1 MKTKPINLRRWTALP
16 AVALGAALVAGC
28 ATGPDANPRDPLE
41 PYNRAMFNFNDA
53 VDQAVLEPVATGYK
67 NVLPSP
73 VRTGVSNFFS
83 NLGDLWSFVNN
94 ALQFKGEAAYNSVVR
109 FTTNTVFGLGG
120 LIDVASEANIDRY
133 KTDFGL
139 TMARWGMPSGPYI
152 VWPLLGPSTVRDSVG
167 MVADWHGDLV
177 SYVDPVSARNSL
189 YALRIVNNRANL
201 LTATSLIETAALDKY
216 SFTRDAYLQVRQQ
229 AAQPEYGDERDW
241 ANESAP
247 EPGTVPVAEPPV
259 LRLKR

>member
-1 MKTKPINLRRWTALP
+1 MTTTSTTLPRWAAAPALVLGTAL
-16 AVALGAALVAGC
+16 LAGC
-28 ATGPDANPRDPLE
+28 ATGPNANPADPLE
-41 PYNRAMFNFNDA
+41 PYNRAMFGFNDA
-53 VDQAVLEPVATGYK
+53 VDRAVLEPVATGYK
-67 NVLPSP
+67 NVMPSP
-73 VRTGVSNFFS
+73 VRTGVTNFFS

-94 ALQFKGEAAYNSVVR
+94 ALQFKGEAAYNSMVR

-120 LIDVASEANIDRY
+120 LIDIASEANIDRH

-139 TMARWGMPSGPYI
+139 TMARWGMPSGAYI

-177 SYVDPVSARNSL
+177 GYVDPISARNSL
-189 YALRIVNNRANL
+189 YALRIVNTRANL
-201 LTATSLIETAALDKY
+201 LGATSLIETAALDKY

-247 EPGTVPVAEPPV
+247 EPGTAPIAEPPA
-259 LRLKR
+259 LRLRH

>member
-1 MKTKPINLRRWTALP
+1 MTIKPINLSRW
-16 AVALGAALVAGC
+16 VAAPTVVLGTVLLSGC
-28 ATGPDANPRDPLE
+28 ATGPNANPRDPLE
-41 PYNRAMFNFNDA
+41 PYNRAMFNFNDS
-53 VDQAVLEPVATGYK
+53 VDRAVLEPVATGYK

-73 VRTGVSNFFS
+73 VRTGVTNFFS

-120 LIDVASEANIDRY
+120 LIDIASEANIDRY

-152 VWPLLGPSTVRDSVG
+152 VWPLLGPSTARDSVG
-167 MVADWHGDLV
+167 LLADWRGDLV
-177 SYVDPVSARNSL
+177 GYVDPVATRNSL
-189 YALRIVNNRANL
+189 YALRIVNTRANL
-201 LTATSLIETAALDKY
+201 LNATSLIESAALDKY

-247 EPGTVPVAEPPV
+247 EPGTEPVAVPPA
-259 LRLKR
+259 LHFKR